1 MQNTVKIRPEMNKSL
16 IVNVLLVYAIKL
28 GGVEEGNKKEQLQQI
43 HLNFGI
49 INWIRCFLQKIELLM

>member
-28 GGVEEGNKKEQLQQI
+28 GGVEEGNKKEQLQQQVTGNNKTSGFI
-43 HLNFGI
+43 
-49 INWIRCFLQKIELLM
+49 